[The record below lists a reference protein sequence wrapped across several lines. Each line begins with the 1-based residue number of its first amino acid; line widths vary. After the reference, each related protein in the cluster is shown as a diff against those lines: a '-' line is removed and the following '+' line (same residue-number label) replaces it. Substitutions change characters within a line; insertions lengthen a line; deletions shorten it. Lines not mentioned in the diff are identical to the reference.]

1 MARIIKV
8 DGRTFIPTD
17 WRELPEN
24 KGWYTTMLDNR
35 RERADVLPIMLQAKA
50 NKIAAETNWR

>member
-8 DGRTFIPTD
+8 DGRTFIPPD

-24 KGWYTTMLDNR
+24 KGWHTVMSDNR
-35 RERADVLPIMLQAKA
+35 RERADVLPIMLQARA
-50 NKIAAETNWR
+50 DQIASQIKW